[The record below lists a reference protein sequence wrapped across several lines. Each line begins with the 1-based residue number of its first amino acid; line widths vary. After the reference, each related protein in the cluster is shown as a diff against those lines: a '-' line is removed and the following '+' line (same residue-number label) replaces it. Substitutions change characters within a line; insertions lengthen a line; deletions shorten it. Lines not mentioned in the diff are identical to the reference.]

1 MVAEERRS
9 RVEGAPLAAFQQR
22 FLRAALANNYGRPVI
37 GYAADVDAIGRP
49 QLARFFTSHYCPPS
63 LTIAVVGDTSPS
75 RVRTLAERHFGAWS
89 PASPPLPRVTG
100 AGARP
105 ARPPAPPP
113 RAVTAERGGPLV
125 LQAYYRPS
133 DDDAAAP
140 AIDIAADILAS
151 GRSGRLYRALVEPGL
166 ALAVGAAAAVPG
178 DLRPCAALLQAV
190 PTPGVPLDKVDAA
203 LAGAAL
209 RLAADGP
216 TSAELAR
223 AKKGARLALADRARS
238 NGVMAALLASVAGD
252 RGTWKGVLADL
263 RDIEALTPADVE
275 AAAGAVFA
283 SDGNTAAA
291 WALPAAER
299 VDVGDVSIA

>member
-9 RVEGAPLAAFQQR
+9 RVNGAPLAAFQQR
-22 FLRAALANNYGRPVI
+22 FLRTALANNYGRPVI
-37 GYAADVDAIGRP
+37 GYAGDVDAIGRP
-49 QLARFFTSHYCPPS
+49 QLARFFTAHYGPPS
-63 LTIAVVGDTSPS
+63 LTIAVVGDAPPS
-75 RVRTLAERHFGAWS
+75 RVRTLAERYFGAWD
-89 PASPPLPRVTG
+89 PPTPPLPRVTG

-105 ARPPAPPP
+105 ARPAVAPA
-113 RAVTAERGGPLV
+113 RAITAERGGPLI
-125 LQAYYRPS
+125 LQAYYRPA
-133 DDDAAAP
+133 DDDASAP

-190 PTPGVPLDKVDAA
+190 PTPGIPLDRVDAA

-209 RLAADGP
+209 RLAGDGA

-223 AKKGARLALADRARS
+223 AKKGARLSLADRARS
-238 NGVMAALLASVAGD
+238 NGAMAALLAAVAGD

-275 AAAGAVFA
+275 TAAGAVFA
-283 SDGNTAAA
+283 ADGNAATA